1 MKFGVMRSAFGE
13 EKTKFGKM
21 KKSEFGTEEREM
33 DEEKFDFEKLRVYQ
47 KALEYVDF
55 VYEITKDFPKT
66 EVFSLTDQFK
76 RASISICLNI
86 AEGSGG
92 SKGEFNQF
100 LKIVRRSIRECVA
113 ITDISF
119 RRRFIDDKLR
129 QQSRI
134 FCSDLSK
141 MVNGL
146 IKSLK

>member
-1 MKFGVMRSAFGE
+1 MA
-13 EKTKFGKM
+13 
-21 KKSEFGTEEREM
+21 
-33 DEEKFDFEKLRVYQ
+33 DEEKFDFENLRVYQ

-66 EVFSLTDQFK
+66 EVFSLIDQFK
-76 RASISICLNI
+76 RASTSICLNI

-92 SKGEFNQF
+92 SKSEFNQF
-100 LKIVRRSIRECVA
+100 LKIARRSTRECVA
-113 ITDISF
+113 ITDISY
-119 RRRFIDDKLR
+119 RQKFIDDKAR

-134 FCSDLSK
+134 FCSDLSR